1 MAHGDGAGAD
11 IAVRVAVWPLHPL
24 TSKAHNGDHQAV
36 GVALGL
42 EWHGEAPSSGATR
55 RGRRATRVMCAR
67 QAGGDQPGGRGR
79 SASDLL

>member
-1 MAHGDGAGAD
+1 MADGDGAGAG

-24 TSKAHNGDHQAV
+24 TSKAHTGDHQAV
-36 GVALGL
+36 CVALGL

-67 QAGGDQPGGRGR
+67 QAGGEPARGTGPQC
-79 SASDLL
+79 